1 MKKLSTIIMALAL
14 VLGMSQCK
22 KQETP
27 ATGNSTPGFYI
38 TVNVGDQDGK
48 DGKDNNG
55 EKHNIA
61 PAYGLFS
68 FSNNDVLYVG
78 HAGKFV
84 GTLKFKNGFFS
95 GTIHPTDALN
105 TPQPLHFYFLG
116 NAAISQ
122 SNDTIYD
129 AENPKTS
136 IGINIADQRENL
148 PVLSYGASTKP
159 FTGTGTTYSTTLKN
173 KCALVRFD
181 LRNQGNYEV
190 TLSNVPT
197 LATVNFANPTA
208 ETAIV
213 ATEGQTN
220 GSITLYGESGNTA
233 YRWAILL
240 PGTNLSTGHG
250 DLNSNTYTGNVNLAA
265 LGTNDYI
272 NGGISI
278 NNPKPAPA
286 APNAQYAVKT
296 SGDELTQF
304 SVSGDKKVYFSKA
317 NLRYNESSGV
327 WSFHD
332 NQFDGCFGYVT
343 GSTPQGYN
351 VSPNGSEMDRF
362 CWGFQYPT
370 TTGESDY
377 VDGSRNLNRT
387 DGTDWGC
394 ALTGEGNNNW
404 RTLTSAEWNYLLN
417 NANRGSKRFM
427 KVSTGMLNITD
438 PNTDETY
445 YGLFI
450 SGLIIAPDN
459 FDPSQYSWT
468 SSFAN
473 KSWNNT
479 TCQGL
484 AIADANTLL
493 AAGCVFLPAL
503 GYRDNNGYQ
512 DWYYYSGGPT
522 NTEFVGYY
530 WSATG
535 GQQNPG
541 SSLTPKAEALKFTRT
556 ANTMPSNNAQFR
568 NLGMCVRLVWDA
580 N

>member
-22 KQETP
+22 KEETP
-27 ATGNSTPGFYI
+27 TSGNTTPTNPGVHI

-48 DGKDNNG
+48 DNNG
-55 EKHNIA
+55 EKHYIA

-68 FSNNDVLYVG
+68 FSNNDMLYVG
-78 HAGKFV
+78 HNGKYV
-84 GTLKFKNGFFS
+84 GTLTFANGFFS
-95 GTIHPTDALN
+95 GTIYPDGTVTD
-105 TPQPLHFYFLG
+105 QPLHFYFVG
-116 NAAISQ
+116 NAVVTGTPSLNQ
-122 SNDTIYD
+122 TTPLS
-129 AENPKTS
+129 
-136 IGINIADQRENL
+136 INIANQSTNL

-159 FTGTGTTYSTTLKN
+159 FTGTGTTYSTTLRN
-173 KCALVRFD
+173 QCALVRFD
-181 LRNQGNYEV
+181 LQNQGDYEV
-190 TLSNVPT
+190 TLSGVPT
-197 LATVNFANPTA
+197 QATVDFANN
-208 ETAIV
+208 AI
-213 ATEGQTN
+213 TPNTSTTGD
-220 GSITLYGESGNTA
+220 ITLYGEEGVITH
-233 YRWAILL
+233 RWAILL
-240 PGTNLSTGHG
+240 PGTDLDDAQGLTIGSTVEDHEMGY
-250 DLNSNTYTGNVNLAA
+250 NTY
-265 LGTNDYI
+265 I
-272 NGGISI
+272 NSGISI

-296 SGDELTQF
+296 SDDVLTTF
-304 SVSGDKKVYFSKA
+304 SVSGDKEVYFSKA

-332 NQFDGCFGYVT
+332 NQIDGCIGWVT
-343 GSTPQGYN
+343 GSYPQGYN

-404 RTLTSAEWNYLLN
+404 RTLTAAEWNYLLN

-427 KVSTGMLNITD
+427 KVSTGMLSITD
-438 PNTDETY
+438 PNTNTTY
-445 YGLFI
+445 DGLFI
-450 SGLIIAPDN
+450 SGLFIAPDN
-459 FDPSQYSWT
+459 FDPSQYSFT

-484 AIADANTLL
+484 GIADANTLL

-503 GYRDNNGYQ
+503 GYRDENGYQ
-512 DWYYYSGGPT
+512 DYYPYSGGPT

-535 GQQNPG
+535 VQQNAG
-541 SSLTPKAEALKFTRT
+541 SSLTPQAEALQFDRT
-556 ANTMPSNNAQFR
+556 TNTMPSNNAEFR

>member
-27 ATGNSTPGFYI
+27 ATGNTTPIYPGVHI
-38 TVNVGDQDGK
+38 TVNVGENEDNGGK
-48 DGKDNNG
+48 GENG

-68 FSNNDVLYVG
+68 FSSGDHLYVG
-78 HAGKFV
+78 HNGEYV
-84 GTLKFKNGFFS
+84 GTLTFANGFFS
-95 GTIHPTDALN
+95 GDIFPDQTVTD
-105 TPQPLHFYFLG
+105 QPLHFYFVG
-116 NAAISQ
+116 NAAVTETPTPNETTSLSIS
-122 SNDTIYD
+122 
-129 AENPKTS
+129 
-136 IGINIADQRENL
+136 IADQHENL

-159 FTGTGTTYSTTLKN
+159 FTGPNTTYSTTLKN

-181 LRNQGNYEV
+181 LLNQGDYEV

-220 GSITLYGESGNTA
+220 GNITLYGEEGNTA
-233 YRWAILL
+233 IRWAILL
-240 PGTNLSTGHG
+240 KDTNLSTGHSDLTITYSG
-250 DLNSNTYTGNVNLAA
+250 DVNLAELA
-265 LGTNDYI
+265 YNDYV
-272 NGGISI
+272 NSGISI

-296 SGDELTQF
+296 SDDVLTTF
-304 SVSGDKKVYFSKA
+304 SVSGDKEVYFSKA

-332 NQFDGCFGYVT
+332 NQIDGCIGWVT
-343 GSTPQGYN
+343 GSYPQGNN

-394 ALTGEGNNNW
+394 ALTSEGNNNW
-404 RTLTSAEWNYLLN
+404 RTLTAAEWNYLLN

-427 KVSTGMLNITD
+427 KVSTGMLSITD
-438 PNTDETY
+438 PNTNTTY
-445 YGLFI
+445 DGLFI
-450 SGLIIAPDN
+450 SGLFIAPDN
-459 FDPSQYSWT
+459 FDPSQYSFT

-484 AIADANTLL
+484 GIADANTLL

-503 GYRDNNGYQ
+503 GYRDENGYQ
-512 DWYYYSGGPT
+512 DYYPYSGGPT

-535 GQQNPG
+535 VQQNAG
-541 SSLTPKAEALKFTRT
+541 SSLTPQAEALQFDRT
-556 ANTMPSNNAQFR
+556 TNTMPSNNAEFR

>member
-1 MKKLSTIIMALAL
+1 MKRLSTIIMALAL

-27 ATGNSTPGFYI
+27 TTGNTTPTNPGVHI
-38 TVNVGDQDGK
+38 TVNVGDQ

-78 HAGKFV
+78 HDGKFV

-95 GTIHPTDALN
+95 GTIHPNDALN
-105 TPQPLHFYFLG
+105 TPQPLHFFFLG
-116 NAAISQ
+116 NSELKSDTTVNQTTSLSIS
-122 SNDTIYD
+122 
-129 AENPKTS
+129 
-136 IGINIADQRENL
+136 IADQSENL

-159 FTGTGTTYSTTLKN
+159 FTGAGTTYSTTLKN

-181 LRNQGNYEV
+181 LQNQGDYEV

-220 GSITLYGESGNTA
+220 GNITLYGEEGNTA
-233 YRWAILL
+233 IRWAILL
-240 PGTNLSTGHG
+240 PGTNLSTDHS
-250 DLNSNTYTGNVNLAA
+250 DLNITYSGNVNLAELA
-265 LGTNDYI
+265 YNDYV
-272 NGGISI
+272 NSGISI

-296 SGDELTQF
+296 SDDVLTTF
-304 SVSGDKKVYFSKA
+304 SVSGDKEVYFSKA

-332 NQFDGCFGYVT
+332 NQIDGCIGWVT
-343 GSTPQGYN
+343 GSYPQGYN

-404 RTLTSAEWNYLLN
+404 RTLTAAEWNYLLN
-417 NANRGSKRFM
+417 NASRGSKRFM
-427 KVSTGMLNITD
+427 KVSTGMLSITD
-438 PNTDETY
+438 PNTNTTY
-445 YGLFI
+445 DGLFI
-450 SGLIIAPDN
+450 SGLFIAPDN
-459 FDPSQYSWT
+459 FDPSQYSFT

-484 AIADANTLL
+484 GIADANTLL

-503 GYRDNNGYQ
+503 GYRDENGYQ
-512 DWYYYSGGPT
+512 DYYPYSSGPT

-535 GQQNPG
+535 VQQNPG
-541 SSLTPKAEALKFTRT
+541 SSLTPQAEALQFDRT
-556 ANTMPSNNAQFR
+556 ENIMPSNNAEFR

>member
-1 MKKLSTIIMALAL
+1 MKRLSTIIMALAL

-27 ATGNSTPGFYI
+27 TTGNITPTNPGVHI

-68 FSNNDVLYVG
+68 FSSGDQLYVG
-78 HAGKFV
+78 HNGEYV
-84 GTLKFKNGFFS
+84 GTLTFANGFFD
-95 GTIHPTDALN
+95 GTIYPDEN
-105 TPQPLHFYFLG
+105 VNDQPLHFYFLG
-116 NAAISQ
+116 NAVLSA
-122 SNDTIYD
+122 TPE
-129 AENPKTS
+129 AGTTTS
-136 IGINIADQRENL
+136 LSINIADQSTNL

-159 FTGTGTTYSTTLKN
+159 FTGTGTTYSTTLRN

-181 LRNQGNYEV
+181 LANQGLVEDGYVV
-190 TLSNVPT
+190 TLSGVPT
-197 LATVNFANPTA
+197 LATVNFANPTD

-220 GSITLYGESGNTA
+220 GDITLYSEDGVSTH
-233 YRWAILL
+233 RWAILL
-240 PGTNLSTGHG
+240 PGTDLDNAEGLTIGSTVEDHEMGY
-250 DLNSNTYTGNVNLAA
+250 NTY
-265 LGTNDYI
+265 I
-272 NGGISI
+272 NSGISI
-278 NNPKPAPA
+278 NNPLPLPDAPD
-286 APNAQYAVKT
+286 AQYAVKT
-296 SGDELTQF
+296 SDDELTQF

-327 WSFHD
+327 WSFHE
-332 NQFDGCFGYVT
+332 NQIDGCFGYVT
-343 GSTPQGYN
+343 GSYPQGYN
-351 VSPNGSEMDRF
+351 VSPNGNEMDRF
-362 CWGFQYPT
+362 CWGLQSPT

-427 KVSTGMLNITD
+427 KVTTGYLNITD
-438 PNTDETY
+438 PNTNTTY
-445 YGLFI
+445 NSLFI
-450 SGLIIAPDN
+450 SGLFIAPDN
-459 FDPSQYSWT
+459 FDPSKYSFS

-473 KSWNNT
+473 KTWNNAT
-479 TCQGL
+479 GQGIS
-484 AIADANTLL
+484 IADATILL
-493 AAGCVFLPAL
+493 EEAGCVFLPAL
-503 GYRDNNGYQ
+503 GYRDSNGYQ
-512 DWYYYSGGPT
+512 DYYYYSSSPT
-522 NTEFVGYY
+522 NMNFVGYY

-535 GQQNPG
+535 VQQNPG
-541 SSLTPKAEALKFTRT
+541 SSLTPQAEALKFTRT

>member
-27 ATGNSTPGFYI
+27 ATGNSNPGFYI

-61 PAYGLFS
+61 PAYGLFA
-68 FSNNDVLYVG
+68 FTNNDVLYVG
-78 HAGKFV
+78 HDGKFV

-95 GTIHPTDALN
+95 GTIHPNDAVTDK
-105 TPQPLHFYFLG
+105 PLHFYFLG

-129 AENPKTS
+129 AAHPKTS
-136 IGINIADQRENL
+136 IGISIADQSGNL

-159 FTGTGTTYSTTLKN
+159 FTGAGTTYSTTLRN
-173 KCALVRFD
+173 QCALVRFD
-181 LRNQGNYEV
+181 LATQGDYTV
-190 TLSNVPT
+190 ALSGVPT
-197 LATVNFANPTA
+197 QATVDFANN
-208 ETAIV
+208 AI
-213 ATEGQTN
+213 TPNTSTTGN
-220 GSITLYGESGNTA
+220 ITLYGESGNTM

-250 DLNSNTYTGNVNLAA
+250 DLNTNSYSGNVNLAA
-265 LGTNDYI
+265 LGTNDYV
-272 NGGISI
+272 NSGISI

-286 APNAQYAVKT
+286 APKAKYAVVKT
-296 SGDELTQF
+296 SDSTLTKF
-304 SVSGDKKVYFSKA
+304 SVSGDKEVYFSKA

-332 NQFDGCFGYVT
+332 NQIDGCFGYVPD
-343 GSTPQGYN
+343 GGNPQGYN

-417 NANRGSKRFM
+417 NTSRGSKRFM
-427 KVSTGMLNITD
+427 KVTIGFFDITD
-438 PNTDETY
+438 PNTNTTY
-445 YGLFI
+445 NRLI
-450 SGLIIAPDN
+450 SGLFIAPDN
-459 FDPSQYSWT
+459 FDPSQYSFT
-468 SSFAN
+468 SGFASKN
-473 KSWNNT
+473 WNNT
-479 TCQGL
+479 TCQG
-484 AIADANTLL
+484 ININDVNTLL

-503 GYRDNNGYQ
+503 GYRDENGYQ
-512 DWYYYSGGPT
+512 DWYYYSNSPT
-522 NTEFVGYY
+522 NTNFVGYY

-535 GQQNPG
+535 GQQPAG
-541 SSLTPKAEALKFTRT
+541 SGLIPKAEALKFGYSS
-556 ANTMPSNNAQFR
+556 NTMPSNNAQFR